1 MRWIWSRV
9 HRYSGLVMAAFVIFE
24 GLTGSLLALKAPLD
38 RLFRPELHVAAPEG
52 AKALGLA
59 ELAQRAAALKP
70 SLTVDY
76 VMLRA
81 DQALVRMHHG
91 AGDDADDA
99 GTFAGHGH
107 FLYLDP
113 WTGREL
119 PPREAG
125 PSASFASFID
135 VVYRLHSDLAL
146 GTGGAWTLGL
156 VAVLWTVDCFVAAY
170 LTFPRGSHRFWRR
183 WRRSWIVRP
192 SASWFRP
199 FYDLH
204 RAGGLWPWPLLLV
217 FAWSSVM
224 LEPMPVYGWV
234 TGALFEFRSD
244 ENIFAAPTQGVGG
257 SGRVEWR
264 RAEATGRRLMAQAAE
279 RAGFSIRTEN
289 SLAYIEPLG
298 LYAYGASSSRDI
310 RGADSETVVWF
321 DASTGQ
327 ERELFVPTGLR
338 SGDTVTSWLRALH
351 FADLGDSASFR
362 ALVSGLGLW
371 IALIGGTGIY
381 IWAKKT
387 HPKNGTKGG
396 RAAS

>member
-52 AKALGLA
+52 AKALALA

-146 GTGGAWTLGL
+146 GTGAPGRSALSRFCGPSI
-156 VAVLWTVDCFVAAY
+156 VL
-170 LTFPRGSHRFWRR
+170 SRR
-183 WRRSWIVRP
+183 ISRS
-192 SASWFRP
+192 
-199 FYDLH
+199 
-204 RAGGLWPWPLLLV
+204 
-217 FAWSSVM
+217 
-224 LEPMPVYGWV
+224 
-234 TGALFEFRSD
+234 
-244 ENIFAAPTQGVGG
+244 
-257 SGRVEWR
+257 
-264 RAEATGRRLMAQAAE
+264 RAEA
-279 RAGFSIRTEN
+279 I
-289 SLAYIEPLG
+289 
-298 LYAYGASSSRDI
+298 
-310 RGADSETVVWF
+310 
-321 DASTGQ
+321 
-327 ERELFVPTGLR
+327 
-338 SGDTVTSWLRALH
+338 
-351 FADLGDSASFR
+351 
-362 ALVSGLGLW
+362 VSG
-371 IALIGGTGIY
+371 AGGDAVGSSDRQRPGSDRSTIF
-381 IWAKKT
+381 IV
-387 HPKNGTKGG
+387 
-396 RAAS
+396 RAASGPGLCCSSLPGRA